1 MVEGAGRVA
10 ERFERMAVHFE
21 RGGSPAY
28 ARIARGL
35 ARDRVLLELVMSV
48 PEGNKRQPNLWLGAV
63 RFLGGPVDSF
73 EAFRGWVLERS
84 EAVVEVV
91 LSRSTQTN
99 EARRCA
105 TLLPVLAGLEG
116 PLALIE
122 VGASA
127 GLCLYPDRYRY
138 RFDGGKP
145 VGPVESPVVLECATS
160 GGVPIPER
168 VPEVVWRAGIDMNPL
183 DPADEG
189 DVDWLA
195 ALVWPGEG
203 ERERVARLRAAAS
216 VAAREPAWMVAGDL
230 LEELPGVVERVPAGV
245 RPVVLHSAVLA
256 YLSRVDRVRFEGLV
270 RGLDV
275 TWVSNESGAVFPE
288 WEGAFGGVDT
298 DFAVAVDGRV
308 VAYAGEHG
316 GSLAWR

>member
-1 MVEGAGRVA
+1 MVEGVGRVA

-138 RFDGGKP
+138 RFDGGGGL

-168 VPEVVWRAGIDMNPL
+168 VPEVVWRAGIDVNPL

-189 DVDWLA
+189 DVGWLA

-245 RPVVLHSAVLA
+245 RPVVLHSAMLA
-256 YLSRVDRVRFEGLV
+256 YLSRVDRVRFE
-270 RGLDV
+270 GLDV

-308 VAYAGEHG
+308 VGYAGEHG
-316 GSLAWR
+316 GSLVWR